1 MIALL
6 VSFAAFGA
14 VELQLT
20 HDSVLLSGE
29 PLLKLKST
37 DRLNIDPVEK
47 ALRAL
52 EPQSD
57 EVVIRVAPGAS
68 AQTLLRLVYTC
79 RTAGRM
85 KVAVGVVK
93 EEAKLVRLGLP
104 TADEDR
110 RFVGDRT
117 KIKFVRGGI
126 HVEGRYL
133 PHDGLTAR
141 IVSLYASGP
150 YADVYDG
157 DLAESA
163 EELVGWLRALDEAL
177 VKIKLRVIPEPFA
190 YPSRFDVMGAVDQ
203 DIVLGVV
210 KKNAAMIRRCA
221 EKTKPRVDGEAG
233 PISFAVMWKADGT
246 VFSADVQPRSV
257 IEPAVAECMES
268 SAKEWR
274 FPKPRGGGIGG
285 VTFRLDTESIAKFR
299 HE

>member
-6 VSFAAFGA
+6 VSFAALGA

-29 PLLKLKST
+29 PLLKLEST
-37 DRLNIDPVEK
+37 DRLNIDQVEK

-52 EPQSD
+52 KPQGD

-68 AQTLLRLVYTC
+68 ARTLLRLVYTC

-93 EEAKLVRLGLP
+93 EEAKVIRLDLP
-104 TADEDR
+104 TADEER

-117 KIKFVRGGI
+117 KIKFVRGAI
-126 HVEGRYL
+126 LVEGRWYL
-133 PHDGLTAR
+133 QHDGMTGR
-141 IVSLYASGP
+141 IVSLYSSGP

-163 EELVGWLRALDEAL
+163 EELVRWLRALDEAL
-177 VKIKLRVIPEPFA
+177 VKIKLRAIPEPVR

-203 DIVLGVV
+203 DSCW
-210 KKNAAMIRRCA
+210 A
-221 EKTKPRVDGEAG
+221 
-233 PISFAVMWKADGT
+233 W
-246 VFSADVQPRSV
+246 
-257 IEPAVAECMES
+257 
-268 SAKEWR
+268 
-274 FPKPRGGGIGG
+274 
-285 VTFRLDTESIAKFR
+285 
-299 HE
+299 